1 MRSGDTLRRDT
12 LRFLLAAI
20 QNEAVARRQAL
31 VDRLNAEGKDE
42 AARAEVLEAHATDEL
57 DDAAVQEVLQRQA
70 KMRRDSVDA
79 FKKGG
84 RAEMAAKEESE
95 LAVILGYLPALM
107 SEEEIRAIASRT
119 IEETG
124 AAGPRDMGKVMPKV
138 TAATKDRADG
148 RAVARIVKELLSGEG
163 GLGPA
168 EPQGPTR
175 TEQAKPAK

>member
-42 AARAEVLEAHATDEL
+42 AARAEQLEAHDGEL

-70 KMRRDSVDA
+70 KMRRDSVEA
-79 FKKGG
+79 FRKGG

-107 SEEEIRAIASRT
+107 TEDEIRAIAERT
-119 IEETG
+119 IAETG

-148 RAVARIVKELLSGEG
+148 RSVARIVSELLKARAG
-163 GLGPA
+163 
-168 EPQGPTR
+168 
-175 TEQAKPAK
+175 